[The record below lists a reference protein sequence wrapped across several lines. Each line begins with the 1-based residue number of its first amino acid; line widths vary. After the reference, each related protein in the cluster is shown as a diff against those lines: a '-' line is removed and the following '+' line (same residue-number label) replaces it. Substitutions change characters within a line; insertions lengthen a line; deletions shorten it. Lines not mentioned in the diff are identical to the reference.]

1 MTVEELAE
9 LIVEYWNASMSDSG
23 RVWDKAHRDLTEAC
37 EGVTDEV
44 KDAAYELAYRLK
56 VVQ

>member
-9 LIVEYWNASMSDSG
+9 LIVEYWNASMSDI
-23 RVWDKAHRDLTEAC
+23 RRWDKAHSDLTEAC

-44 KDAAYELAYRLK
+44 KDAAYELAYRLR

>member
-1 MTVEELAE
+1 VEELAE